1 MGENLCGFLT
11 DGWETD
17 YRVNDVPVVV
27 GSGGMSNMLV
37 EHASV
42 ILAMKFFVSVM
53 NTSACLHACALRKTL
68 SISDYTFWMQVDT

>member
-1 MGENLCGFLT
+1 MT

-17 YRVNDVPVVV
+17 FRVTDVPVVI

-53 NTSACLHACALRKTL
+53 HTCACLHACALCKTL
-68 SISDYTFWMQVDT
+68 SISDSTFWMQVDT